1 MALARQADSLFLRS
15 SSRAARE
22 RNWTLPGGLG
32 RPLRL
37 RSARESEAAAA
48 QAWESRAAAAP
59 AAACGGARGLGDADV
74 TAVGRACGQGRGA
87 VEPLRCPFLSP
98 VIHPKAREEE
108 EGLCSRLSRPPT
120 SSSARRTGR
129 NGGGSSCRPCV
140 RSVPPGG
147 GVLSCGRALSH
158 AVLQGGELQSKPPR
172 APPPLPGVSRTAGIL
187 PLVSPQSALAPSS
200 PSPFGVLQ
208 FTSREGSLPSLR
220 EPPPSGHAPSHLSI
234 KLPCLSPMLSVAPQ
248 APGDLAS
255 ELSFSAT
262 DFSQRIALQ
271 VSCSA
276 SNLCRANG
284 LRGFWVGL
292 CLSST
297 YLTRFL

>member
-1 MALARQADSLFLRS
+1 MSIRRGRLLFPLALARQGDTLFLRS

-37 RSARESEAAAA
+37 RSARETEAAAA
-48 QAWESRAAAAP
+48 QAWESRAAAP

-98 VIHPKAREEE
+98 AIHPKAREEE

-158 AVLQGGELQSKPPR
+158 AVLQGGELQSKPPPAASVAR
-172 APPPLPGVSRTAGIL
+172 RLPDSGDPS
-187 PLVSPQSALAPSS
+187 SCQSAKC
-200 PSPFGVLQ
+200 
-208 FTSREGSLPSLR
+208 SRSL
-220 EPPPSGHAPSHLSI
+220 PPPSACFSLPHAKGPFRALGSRPRQGTPPL
-234 KLPCLSPMLSVAPQ
+234 
-248 APGDLAS
+248 
-255 ELSFSAT
+255 T
-262 DFSQRIALQ
+262 SQ
-271 VSCSA
+271 
-276 SNLCRANG
+276 
-284 LRGFWVGL
+284 
-292 CLSST
+292 
-297 YLTRFL
+297 